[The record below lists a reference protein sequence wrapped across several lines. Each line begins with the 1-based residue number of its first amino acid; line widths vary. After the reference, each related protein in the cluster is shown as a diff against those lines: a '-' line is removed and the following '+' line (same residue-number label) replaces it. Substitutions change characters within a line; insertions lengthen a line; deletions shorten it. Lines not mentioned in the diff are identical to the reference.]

1 MTDDIVDQFQ
11 SLAREKDP
19 SARSLL
25 VRKVAAEYV
34 RRTGHEPTDAEREL
48 FSSLVLD
55 LYDQIDLSVRRD
67 IITLLART
75 RHISTPLAEKLAG
88 ENDEL
93 VTTLYEYS
101 PMLSQET
108 LLQAARERSE
118 SVLRAIA
125 RRQRVP
131 EPVVDALMSRGQNE
145 VVCELLRNLGSDFS
159 SNALLLCAIICQT
172 SLEIQSLMAARGL
185 ADQVFQQR
193 MRRHA
198 EQGCPFLPD
207 PLSRATLDGTLEQ
220 LVADMEA
227 RLFQTDELSDDPT
240 RDELLVKIN
249 LGELTFDNLL
259 ETLIS
264 KEGKEDVIWLLKDA
278 PGLSTNAMEH
288 LLASETNRILT
299 RLLLEQDVS
308 VKTFAALTKWR
319 VEHVGFPTRHVHR
332 EVENYRQS
340 MSQKRK
346 SEKQMHG
353 AI

>member
-1 MTDDIVDQFQ
+1 MTENIVDQFQ
-11 SLAREKDP
+11 TLAREKDP

-34 RRTGHEPTDAEREL
+34 RRTGHEPTETEREL

-172 SLEIQSLMAARGL
+172 SLEIQSLMAGARVGRPNLSSTHAPPCRTGL
-185 ADQVFQQR
+185 PVPA
-193 MRRHA
+193 
-198 EQGCPFLPD
+198 
-207 PLSRATLDGTLEQ
+207 
-220 LVADMEA
+220 
-227 RLFQTDELSDDPT
+227 
-240 RDELLVKIN
+240 
-249 LGELTFDNLL
+249 
-259 ETLIS
+259 
-264 KEGKEDVIWLLKDA
+264 
-278 PGLSTNAMEH
+278 
-288 LLASETNRILT
+288 
-299 RLLLEQDVS
+299 
-308 VKTFAALTKWR
+308 
-319 VEHVGFPTRHVHR
+319 
-332 EVENYRQS
+332 
-340 MSQKRK
+340 
-346 SEKQMHG
+346 
-353 AI
+353 